1 MTNTS
6 CILTPCELNQTNSSS
21 ILSFDELLDILGFSL
36 WQTQINTF
44 LLPPIN
50 LIGLIF
56 SSYSLWIFTRSIF
69 VEPIFFYYKLLCF
82 VNVTHLLHNIPYCI
96 LLLPRYFPSLNTYA
110 ISVYSLY
117 YIFAST
123 FFYHFEDVIQMGILL
138 HKMKAFSPFVKKHF
152 RSSPQFISFCFFVTC
167 FLIDIPNIFA
177 YDIVS
182 FGTYFYFD
190 SNNFNHTSNFYYLNS
205 SEFSLTPVGG
215 VLLSFNIYFLNIVLC
230 VLVGVS
236 LNVLFYI
243 KFKRYARKR
252 QQEIESLQMRSIHN
266 KPTIDREIIQFNYRE
281 RVESKIE
288 KNMFYMAFTLAII
301 SILTRFLIIVCS
313 AYYSINYSFSNSIL
327 ILMIIFFINSI
338 LPILSIFIFYFFNE
352 RFRNE
357 TNRIVFRQEPQ
368 PMPKII
374 FISREIRY

>member
-21 ILSFDELLDILGFSL
+21 ILSLDELLDILSFSL

-69 VEPIFFYYKLLCF
+69 VEPIFFYYKLFSF

-152 RSSPQFISFCFFVTC
+152 RSR
-167 FLIDIPNIFA
+167 
-177 YDIVS
+177 
-182 FGTYFYFD
+182 
-190 SNNFNHTSNFYYLNS
+190 LNS
-205 SEFSLTPVGG
+205 FRFVF
-215 VLLSFNIYFLNIVLC
+215 LSRVFL
-230 VLVGVS
+230 
-236 LNVLFYI
+236 
-243 KFKRYARKR
+243 
-252 QQEIESLQMRSIHN
+252 
-266 KPTIDREIIQFNYRE
+266 
-281 RVESKIE
+281 
-288 KNMFYMAFTLAII
+288 
-301 SILTRFLIIVCS
+301 
-313 AYYSINYSFSNSIL
+313 
-327 ILMIIFFINSI
+327 
-338 LPILSIFIFYFFNE
+338 
-352 RFRNE
+352 
-357 TNRIVFRQEPQ
+357 
-368 PMPKII
+368 
-374 FISREIRY
+374 